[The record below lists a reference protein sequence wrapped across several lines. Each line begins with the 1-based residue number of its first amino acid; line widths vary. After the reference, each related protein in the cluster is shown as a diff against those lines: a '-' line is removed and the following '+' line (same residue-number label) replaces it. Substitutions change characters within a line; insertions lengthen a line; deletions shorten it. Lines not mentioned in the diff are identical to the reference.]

1 MTDKPPSQDESP
13 DKAAITLPATVE
25 KIIPPITPAQSEKAQ
40 IVVEGAEELYREI
53 RVENTLQ
60 DEAGNPVHLK
70 EGAQVEV
77 TIEAGLEATE
87 PLTAGGAKGDRVRS
101 SGVTPRILI
110 VDDHPL
116 VRRGTVSFLGSDRR
130 FEICGEACDGK
141 EAVEKALALKPDV
154 ILMDVTM
161 PVMNGL
167 DAARAILRASPG
179 MRIILLTMHDSSQ
192 IAAHA
197 KAVGAAGYVLKS
209 SASEVLVEAINAV
222 SRGGTYFA
230 ANKNQ
235 P

>member
-1 MTDKPPSQDESP
+1 MFRFRFGTGTGLPRSENYFVTDKPPSQDESP

-101 SGVTPRILI
+101 SGAISRILI

-116 VRRGTVSFLGSDRR
+116 VRRGTVSFFGSDRR

-167 DAARAILRASPG
+167 DAAWAILRASPG
-179 MRIILLTMHDSSQ
+179 MRIILLTMQCRTFSPFQ
-192 IAAHA
+192 TTARILA
-197 KAVGAAGYVLKS
+197 LR
-209 SASEVLVEAINAV
+209 N
-222 SRGGTYFA
+222 
-230 ANKNQ
+230 